1 MFDKE
6 AIICGNDS
14 ERKRAGLNMKIKFI
28 EQTEDSLDELILWE
42 LVLCEAYLG
51 ISDLRF
57 WANTHRIRPMNEV
70 DLERALIALILM
82 ISKRAPRIN
91 DKYSPAYGL
100 TCVRLKLRRVRRL
113 VWLSWWKI
121 FLNAGL
127 QAIFGSLN

>member
-6 AIICGNDS
+6 IITCGNDP
-14 ERKRAGLNMKIKFI
+14 ERKCAGLNMKIKFI
-28 EQTEDSLDELILWE
+28 KQTKDSLGELILWGP
-42 LVLCEAYLG
+42 VLYEAYLG

-57 WANTHRIRPMNEV
+57 WAITHRIRPMNED
-70 DLERALIALILM
+70 DLERALIALIVM

-91 DKYSPAYGL
+91 DKNSPAYGL

-113 VWLSWWKI
+113 VWFSWWRI
-121 FLNAGL
+121 SFNAGL